1 MQAKPVAQ
9 PMQCPA
15 HSHLRLGVHR
25 SCTRHPNGRLLVGTE
40 DATGHR
46 LLYGDGFGEVAG
58 LVDVAAAA
66 DGDVVGEELQGNDLE
81 DGEEQLRGGG
91 DVDGVFDELGDLAVA
106 LDGDGDDAAGAGG
119 DLLNVAEGL
128 LVLEDGG
135 GVGRVLGGDD
145 DDGEGLVDE
154 GVGAVLHLSGGV
166 ALGVDV
172 GDLL

>member
-1 MQAKPVAQ
+1 M
-9 PMQCPA
+9 
-15 HSHLRLGVHR
+15 
-25 SCTRHPNGRLLVGTE
+25 
-40 DATGHR
+40 
-46 LLYGDGFGEVAG
+46 
-58 LVDVAAAA
+58 
-66 DGDVVGEELQGNDLE
+66 VGEELQGDDLQ

-91 DVDGVFDELGDLAVA
+91 DVDGVFYQLSDGLVA

-145 DDGEGLVDE
+145 DDGKGLVDE

-166 ALGVDV
+166 AFGVDV
-172 GDLL
+172 ADLLELERALERDGVVDAAAEEEEVVGGVEGSGENCTLVVHRAHHLF